1 MKTDPGLETAAL
13 AHSPHLPQSVAD
25 VGVPRSFLEDL
36 LLKILYLSG
45 PFALSDWVRLARLSR
60 DVVDELFQR
69 LRKEQLCEVTGMA
82 GHDHQIAITSQG
94 RSRARELLSWNQYA
108 GPAPVSLET
117 YARQVRRQSVR
128 NVEVRPANMQN
139 ALAHLVLDD
148 RTVTRLGT
156 ALNSGGSIFLYGPTG
171 SGKTTIAAA
180 LPQVLADD
188 RVSKRLLHRE

>member
-1 MKTDPGLETAAL
+1 MENDPGLETRAL
-13 AHSPHLPQSVAD
+13 AGSPQLPQSVAD
-25 VGVPRSFLEDL
+25 VGVTRSFLEEL
-36 LLKILYLSG
+36 LRTILYLSG
-45 PFALSDWVRLARLSR
+45 PFTFFDWVRLARLSR
-60 DVVDELFQR
+60 DVVDEPFER
-69 LRKEQLCEVTGMA
+69 VRKEQLCEVTGMV
-82 GHDHQIAITSQG
+82 GNDRQIATSQA
-94 RSRARELLSWNQYA
+94 RSRARELLSWSPYA
-108 GPAPVSLET
+108 GPAPVSLAT

-128 NVEVRPANMQN
+128 NVEVHPAIMRN

>member
-1 MKTDPGLETAAL
+1 MENDPVLETGVL
-13 AHSPHLPQSVAD
+13 AGPPHLPQSVAD
-25 VGVPRSFLEDL
+25 VGVPRSFLEEL

-45 PFALSDWVRLARLSR
+45 PFTFFDWVRLARLSK

-69 LRKEQLCEVTGMA
+69 LRKEQLCEVTGMV
-82 GHDHQIAITSQG
+82 GNDRQIAITSQG

-128 NVEVRPANMQN
+128 NVEVHPAIMQK

-148 RTVTRLGT
+148 RTVTGLGT
-156 ALNSGGSIFLYGPTG
+156 ALN
-171 SGKTTIAAA
+171 
-180 LPQVLADD
+180 
-188 RVSKRLLHRE
+188 